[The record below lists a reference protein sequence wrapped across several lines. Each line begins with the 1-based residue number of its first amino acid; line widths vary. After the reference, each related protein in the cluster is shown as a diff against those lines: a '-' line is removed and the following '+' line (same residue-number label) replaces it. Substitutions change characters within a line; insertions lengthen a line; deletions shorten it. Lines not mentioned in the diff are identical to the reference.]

1 MLFLVKVTNI
11 LHKLHIAG
19 LSRPKSVLEKLHIHS
34 KSPPADYYKRLI
46 PVINLS
52 LSLPFKGFFAA
63 AASSSTVA
71 T

>member
-1 MLFLVKVTNI
+1 MYVIPGKVNI
-11 LHKLHIAG
+11 LHKSHTAG
-19 LSRPKSVLEKLHIHS
+19 ISRPMPVLEKLGSHS
-34 KSPPADYYKRLI
+34 KSPPTDYYKLLI